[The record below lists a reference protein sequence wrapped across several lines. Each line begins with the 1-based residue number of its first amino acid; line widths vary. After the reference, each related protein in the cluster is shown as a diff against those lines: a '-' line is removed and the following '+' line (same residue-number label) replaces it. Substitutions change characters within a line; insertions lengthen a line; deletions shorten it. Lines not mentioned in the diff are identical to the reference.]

1 MYCNKCGREIPDNSL
16 FCPFCGKD
24 LSDVNDML
32 TEERVRQS
40 TAVKPDISNN
50 ELKNENV
57 RAKRLGIPEEDAT
70 VKPKRNVILISL
82 LLISMVAVAIVLM
95 PRLIPKSEPTIPL
108 SEDAEALDTIAKSV
122 VYINCYDSEDQL
134 LATGSGFVAYNDQ
147 TIISNYHV
155 VEGIDHVEVVTDEGV
170 IYETEQFPVLNE
182 EYDVS
187 IMHLSEST
195 GLTPIPFG
203 DSTNLKK
210 GQKVVAIGSPLS
222 LQNTI
227 STGIISNFITYQ
239 DGSFDIQTSAPISH
253 GSSGGALLN
262 EEGEV
267 IGITYASYEGGQSL
281 NLAIPIHL
289 ADKIYNEYIQK
300 SFSAEESGE
309 NTASSSSDVE
319 QEKAQLEEYV
329 IVKDIEGLEYRIPS
343 GWDDAVISRNGAN
356 TYSIGNA
363 TLTISYKP
371 INIGVYKQ
379 EGSDLEVCKMLYEEY
394 ISRLKTAGFQVR
406 EDYVNYSQSGKAV
419 VGTMNFAR
427 IKNNEVANF
436 TALISTSYT
445 DAYLLVYSVKD
456 GFVVEDEFKKQVQEV
471 FDSVKVVAKE
481 D

>member
-32 TEERVRQS
+32 TEEKVRQS
-40 TAVKPDISNN
+40 AAVKPDISNN
-50 ELKNENV
+50 ETKNENV
-57 RAKRLGIPEEDAT
+57 RAKRLGIPEENAT

-82 LLISMVAVAIVLM
+82 LLISM
-95 PRLIPKSEPTIPL
+95 
-108 SEDAEALDTIAKSV
+108 IA
-122 VYINCYDSEDQL
+122 
-134 LATGSGFVAYNDQ
+134 
-147 TIISNYHV
+147 
-155 VEGIDHVEVVTDEGV
+155 
-170 IYETEQFPVLNE
+170 
-182 EYDVS
+182 
-187 IMHLSEST
+187 
-195 GLTPIPFG
+195 
-203 DSTNLKK
+203 
-210 GQKVVAIGSPLS
+210 
-222 LQNTI
+222 
-227 STGIISNFITYQ
+227 
-239 DGSFDIQTSAPISH
+239 
-253 GSSGGALLN
+253 
-262 EEGEV
+262 
-267 IGITYASYEGGQSL
+267 GQSL

-300 SFSAEESGE
+300 SFSAEESGK

-319 QEKAQLEEYV
+319 QENAQLEEYV
-329 IVKDIEGLEYRIPS
+329 LVKDIEGLEYRIPS

-356 TYSIGNA
+356 TYSVGNA

-394 ISRLKTAGFQVR
+394 ISRLKIAGFQVR
-406 EDYVNYSQSGKAV
+406 EEYVNYSQTGKSV

-427 IKNNEVANF
+427 IKNNDVANF

-445 DAYLLVYSVKD
+445 DAYLVVYSVKD